1 MFLQKQAVSFQKR
14 SSHQLR
20 RKLGLIGCFLCLALG
35 LAGLPKPVWSQFFP
49 QPAHLQRV
57 RPNIILI
64 LTDDQDTQSFGFM
77 PRLKHHLID
86 QGTRFNNFF
95 SSNPECCPSRTSI
108 LRGQYTHNHQVLAN
122 EAPIG
127 GFQRFQQLG
136 LENSTIAKWLQD
148 SGYRT
153 ALLGKYLNGYPKGFP
168 ANYVPPGWTEW
179 CVPTNGQPSNYFNY
193 QLNVNG
199 TVKTYGGEPE
209 SYLTD
214 VLSTYAVNFIEQQA
228 NADTPFCLFLCGI
241 APHTPATPA
250 PRHLNEFNSAKTPR
264 VPSFN
269 EADVNDKPAFVR
281 RFPLLSEERI
291 QSIDKL
297 YQNRL
302 RTLLAVDEM
311 VERVV
316 ETLRRTGQLENT
328 YIFFTTDNGF
338 HLGTHRFPF
347 GKGTPY
353 EDAIRFPLIVRGPGV
368 VAGRELPAMI
378 ATIDLAPTFAEL
390 AGITAPEFVDGN
402 SLVSFLGPD
411 IPPTDDQQQNVLVE
425 HWPGKG
431 EDDKPDNQFMYLESV
446 NQGAVGNSR
455 KKKPRA
461 PQWAAIRTKR
471 YMYIEYVTGERE
483 LYDLQVD
490 PYELQNIYS
499 TAQPPL
505 LRSLEA
511 NLNALRTCVG
521 PGCRKAQRVRL

>member
-1 MFLQKQAVSFQKR
+1 
-14 SSHQLR
+14 
-20 RKLGLIGCFLCLALG
+20 
-35 LAGLPKPVWSQFFP
+35 
-49 QPAHLQRV
+49 
-57 RPNIILI
+57 
-64 LTDDQDTQSFGFM
+64 M

-127 GFQRFQQLG
+127 GFHRFQQLG
-136 LENSTIAKWLQD
+136 LEHSTIAKWLQD

-179 CVPTNGQPSNYFNY
+179 CVPTNGQPSKYFNY

-199 TVKTYGGEPE
+199 TIKTYGDEPG

-228 NADTPFCLFLCGI
+228 TADSPFCLFLCGI

-250 PRHLNEFNSAKTPR
+250 PRHRNEFQTAKTPR

-269 EADVNDKPAFVR
+269 EADVKDKPAFVKQL
-281 RFPLLSEERI
+281 PLLSAENI
-291 QSIDKL
+291 KSIDKL

-316 ETLRRTGQLENT
+316 ETLRRTGQLDNT

-338 HLGTHRFPF
+338 HLGTHRFTF

-368 VAGRELPAMI
+368 AAGRELPAMI

-390 AGITAPEFVDGN
+390 AGVAAPEFVDGS
-402 SLVSFLGPD
+402 SLVSFLGAE
-411 IPPTDDQQQNVLVE
+411 IPPLEDHQQNVLIE

-431 EDDKPDNQFMYLESV
+431 EDDRPDEQFASFEATHAVSPDRKP
-446 NQGAVGNSR
+446 GR
-455 KKKPRA
+455 KKRA
-461 PQWAAIRTKR
+461 PQWAAIRTAR
-471 YMYIEYVTGERE
+471 YLYVEYVTGERE

-490 PYELQNIYS
+490 PYELQNIYAA
-499 TAQPPL
+499 AQPSL

-511 NLNALRTCVG
+511 NLNALRSCVG
-521 PGCRKAQRVRL
+521 RGCREAQRLRL